1 MQTTSGANKLKMELK
16 RIINTSVAVRV
27 TQLVLLVVAVLLLM
41 FEVWEMV
48 YVRRIVVQ
56 EMDQQTT
63 IALEGAVKVI
73 DKHVSNVESSVNT
86 AASYAY
92 MFAPHETLA
101 YTFLESLI
109 EGNVDIA
116 AVTLLY
122 KGNYF
127 PVQGRYFA
135 PTISR
140 DPKTLKLERYD
151 LCESENHFKYLETDS
166 NWVYSNKLDGPYW
179 CLPFVDSMKTDRT
192 FITYSVPLHDVRGS
206 TYAVLCAAVDLEW
219 IQSVVES
226 SKPFTF
232 SYVSLLSRDG
242 KYLYHP
248 DPKYILT
255 HKVLDVARQTN
266 NAEEYELMKKMLDGQ
281 KGHMMVKASST
292 PLADSKE
299 LTGDYAVYY
308 APIERV
314 KWGIAYTFPK
324 DEILKDPNKLIRNML
339 FLVLLLLFLIFVIVF
354 MVIRSQLKPL
364 SALADSTRDIA
375 KGNFNVSL
383 PEIKTEDEI
392 RYLRDSF
399 ADMQTSLAKYVDELQ
414 HTAASKASLES
425 ELKVASNIQKSMLP
439 SEVQAD
445 EKHDD
450 VDVFGMLKPA
460 KEVGGDFYD
469 FYVRDEKLLFCIG
482 DVSGKGVPAALV
494 MAVIRSLF
502 RNLSAHESNPS
513 RIVSAINETMASQNR
528 SNMFATLF
536 VGVFDL
542 PTGRLHYC
550 NAGHNSPLIIGQS
563 TEKLPVDSNV
573 PVGVSPDWK
582 FTEQDALIDPGHTL
596 FLYTDGL
603 TEAEDSENRQFG
615 EKRVEEM
622 ANKLADKLAQAS
634 ADSAHHHAETIVKAF
649 ADGVNDFV
657 GGATQSDDLTLLA
670 IEYTKKQKDVI
681 LKRSITLPNDVNE
694 IPQLNVFIDGICES
708 LELDASTTMQL
719 NLAVEE
725 AVVNV
730 MKYAYPLGFN
740 GEVIVEGQA
749 DDSELKIIISDQGAP
764 FDPTAKTDADIT
776 LSAEDRPIGG
786 LGIFL
791 VRQYMDSINYE
802 RVDGTNVLTLLK
814 SLNK

>member
-1 MQTTSGANKLKMELK
+1 
-16 RIINTSVAVRV
+16 
-27 TQLVLLVVAVLLLM
+27 
-41 FEVWEMV
+41 
-48 YVRRIVVQ
+48 
-56 EMDQQTT
+56 
-63 IALEGAVKVI
+63 
-73 DKHVSNVESSVNT
+73 
-86 AASYAY
+86 
-92 MFAPHETLA
+92 
-101 YTFLESLI
+101 
-109 EGNVDIA
+109 
-116 AVTLLY
+116 
-122 KGNYF
+122 
-127 PVQGRYFA
+127 
-135 PTISR
+135 
-140 DPKTLKLERYD
+140 
-151 LCESENHFKYLETDS
+151 
-166 NWVYSNKLDGPYW
+166 
-179 CLPFVDSMKTDRT
+179 
-192 FITYSVPLHDVRGS
+192 
-206 TYAVLCAAVDLEW
+206 
-219 IQSVVES
+219 
-226 SKPFTF
+226 
-232 SYVSLLSRDG
+232 
-242 KYLYHP
+242 
-248 DPKYILT
+248 
-255 HKVLDVARQTN
+255 
-266 NAEEYELMKKMLDGQ
+266 
-281 KGHMMVKASST
+281 
-292 PLADSKE
+292 
-299 LTGDYAVYY
+299 
-308 APIERV
+308 
-314 KWGIAYTFPK
+314 
-324 DEILKDPNKLIRNML
+324 
-339 FLVLLLLFLIFVIVF
+339 
-354 MVIRSQLKPL
+354 
-364 SALADSTRDIA
+364 
-375 KGNFNVSL
+375 
-383 PEIKTEDEI
+383 
-392 RYLRDSF
+392 
-399 ADMQTSLAKYVDELQ
+399 
-414 HTAASKASLES
+414 
-425 ELKVASNIQKSMLP
+425 
-439 SEVQAD
+439 
-445 EKHDD
+445 
-450 VDVFGMLKPA
+450 
-460 KEVGGDFYD
+460 
-469 FYVRDEKLLFCIG
+469 
-482 DVSGKGVPAALV
+482 

-563 TEKLPVDSNV
+563 TEKLSVDSNV